1 MSKYEFS
8 LQQEVLLEK
17 GAAVLGDLFRYEL
30 VNGISMQKDPIT
42 VMHDL
47 IWSAKEAVLR
57 AKSETDL
64 VQIEAQFDFAN
75 RFLMGLGA
83 NV

>member
-1 MSKYEFS
+1 M
-8 LQQEVLLEK
+8 QQ
-17 GAAVLGDLFRYEL
+17 
-30 VNGISMQKDPIT
+30 DPIT

-47 IWSAKEAVLR
+47 VWSAKEAVLR

>member
-17 GAAVLGDLFRYEL
+17 GVAVLGDLFRYEL

-42 VMHDL
+42 VMHHL
-47 IWSAKEAVLR
+47 VWSAKEAVLR
-57 AKSETDL
+57 TKSETDL